1 MNGVFYRPDHKKW
14 IAMLNHD
21 KQRIH
26 LGQFDTMEEAQAARD
41 KAVKRFEEAKKKE
54 RQGGTGD
61 SASVRKQDESQ

>member
-1 MNGVFYRPDHKKW
+1 MNGVFYRPDRKKW

-54 RQGGTGD
+54 QLNGQ
-61 SASVRKQDESQ
+61 A